1 MAYQAT
7 SASEQLR
14 KGPWLEEEDEQLA
27 GLVNVF
33 GERKWD
39 SIARVSGL
47 RRSGKSCRMRW
58 LNYLRPNL
66 KRCRITPEEEQII
79 IQLHTQWG
87 NKLFIVRWSRIARSL
102 PGRTDNEIKNY
113 WRTHLS
119 KKNAQVQE
127 QEGNFHNNSSDV
139 SDNVAQQDLSL
150 VQDGFVAGSDEQYDL
165 WKLMDSSYETR
176 LYDHW
181 LSEIKSGDQEDGRG
195 YINGGLEESFG
206 GYSCMGTGNYE
217 DGETSVLD
225 CLWEHS

>member
-1 MAYQAT
+1 
-7 SASEQLR
+7 
-14 KGPWLEEEDEQLA
+14 
-27 GLVNVF
+27 
-33 GERKWD
+33 
-39 SIARVSGL
+39 
-47 RRSGKSCRMRW
+47 MRW

-87 NKLFIVRWSRIARSL
+87 NKWSRIARSL

-119 KKNAQVQE
+119 KKTVRVQE
-127 QEGNFHNNSSDV
+127 QEGNFHNNRSDV

-150 VQDGFVAGSDEQYDL
+150 VQDGFVAGSDEQYDS
-165 WKLMDSSYETR
+165 WKLMDSTYETR

-195 YINGGLEESFG
+195 CINGGLEESFG
-206 GYSCMGTGNYE
+206 GYSCMGTWNYE
-217 DGETSVLD
+217 DGENSVLD

>member
-47 RRSGKSCRMRW
+47 RRSGKSCRM
-58 LNYLRPNL
+58 
-66 KRCRITPEEEQII
+66 
-79 IQLHTQWG
+79 
-87 NKLFIVRWSRIARSL
+87 RWSRIARSL